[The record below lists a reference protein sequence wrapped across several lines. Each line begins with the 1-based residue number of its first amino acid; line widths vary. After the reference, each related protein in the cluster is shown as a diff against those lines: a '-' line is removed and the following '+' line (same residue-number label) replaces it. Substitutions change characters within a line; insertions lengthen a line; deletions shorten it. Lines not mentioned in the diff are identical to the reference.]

1 MIDSKWQQT
10 EQWFMR
16 GIGIALLVTA
26 FLAGF
31 FGTLNN
37 PQNDPLVQGANIVI
51 AFVMAGAG
59 AWALWWSSS
68 SERIAKM
75 LEDVKAQ
82 GKGLNRV
89 LAVVQI
95 VVGLFFLMGGGIV
108 TVILG
113 VMILVSAGFFFWR
126 STQINN

>member
-1 MIDSKWQQT
+1 MGNSKWQQT

-26 FLAGF
+26 LLAGI

-37 PQNDPLVQGANIVI
+37 PQNDAVVQSMNIII
-51 AFVMAGAG
+51 AFVLAGAG

-68 SERIAKM
+68 TERIAKM

-82 GKGLNRV
+82 GVGMNRV

-95 VVGLFFLMGGGIV
+95 GIG
-108 TVILG
+108 I
-113 VMILVSAGFFFWR
+113 F
-126 STQINN
+126 